1 MTLLYVNGDSH
12 TAAAEA
18 VNPHG
23 FAQDDGQ
30 YVQRGRRP
38 HPDNLKVSWGRKLAD
53 LMNSDFSCNAESASS
68 NDRIRRT
75 TIDYLASRK
84 DRKIQDLPWP
94 DYMVIGW
101 STWERAEWLYD
112 DIYWQVNAGGVGH
125 DWPDE
130 IKRRYKNYVANI
142 DYQKCMREEHKKIY
156 QMHLDLNLMGF
167 KHLFFNT
174 FLPFSGTEQ
183 VDWGNSYL
191 EPYNPDFTFY
201 NWCLAQGFKTVYPES
216 YHFGPDA
223 HAAWAEFIYPH
234 IVQTALTQ

>member
-1 MTLLYVNGDSH
+1 
-12 TAAAEA
+12 
-18 VNPHG
+18 
-23 FAQDDGQ
+23 
-30 YVQRGRRP
+30 
-38 HPDNLKVSWGRKLAD
+38 
-53 LMNSDFSCNAESASS
+53 
-68 NDRIRRT
+68 
-75 TIDYLASRK
+75 
-84 DRKIQDLPWP
+84 
-94 DYMVIGW
+94 
-101 STWERAEWLYD
+101 
-112 DIYWQVNAGGVGH
+112 
-125 DWPDE
+125 
-130 IKRRYKNYVANI
+130 
-142 DYQKCMREEHKKIY
+142 
-156 QMHLDLNLMGF
+156 MHLDLNLMGF

>member
-1 MTLLYVNGDSH
+1 MILYVNGDSH

-23 FAQDDGQ
+23 FAQDDSQ
-30 YVQRGRRP
+30 YWNMGREP
-38 HPDNLKVSWGRKLAD
+38 HPDNLAVSWGQRLAHRMGAN
-53 LMNSDFSCNAESASS
+53 LICNAESASS

-75 TIDYLASRK
+75 TVDYLARQ
-84 DRKIQDLPWP
+84 RLTPEWP
-94 DYMVIGW
+94 DYMVVGW
-101 STWERAEWLYD
+101 STWERTEWLYD
-112 DIYWQVNAGGVGH
+112 DIYWQVNAGGIGH

-130 IKRRYKNYVANI
+130 IKRRYKHYVADI
-142 DYQKCMREEHKKIY
+142 DYNKCMREEHKKIY
-156 QMHLDLNLMGF
+156 QLHLDLKLMGF

-174 FLPFSGTEQ
+174 FLPFNGTEK
-183 VDWGNSYL
+183 VDWAGSYL

-234 IVQTALTQ
+234 IVQIALTQ